1 MRVTFPKS
9 GVFVLYGNEP
19 LQWVD
24 NLPKLVDETMTKR
37 LPKRP
42 ITGGTNQGLRPLQ
55 YDYWRVGYG
64 TSESLPVEFWI
75 DRAGEFHSKSGNY
88 SASHLNHPEATQF
101 YLHIDGRAEIE
112 ANGRVTAVSP
122 GVLLAMPVGV
132 PFTYRSR
139 GVIRY
144 HWFAIPGYWP
154 NVLGESDK
162 VHWLARGYDAELEA
176 HFSEIRETLILGKS
190 GYALRAIGVFYE
202 LLGRV
207 VEISQPADKTTSV
220 YPESVRNAITYLR
233 ETYTSPY
240 DAAST
245 AMAVGMSQSHLR
257 ALFEKWVGES
267 PQQFHARCRI
277 NEARRLLYQNNL
289 TISQVAMLVGF
300 DDPRYFSRVFKQ
312 LTGVPPSLYQ
322 SVRPSV

>member
-1 MRVTFPKS
+1 MV
-9 GVFVLYGNEP
+9 
-19 LQWVD
+19 
-24 NLPKLVDETMTKR
+24 KR

-42 ITGGTNQGLRPLQ
+42 MTGGTNQGLRPLQ

-64 TSESLPVEFWI
+64 TSESLPVPFWI
-75 DRAGEFHSKSGNY
+75 DRAGEFHSKSGSY
-88 SASHLNHPEATQF
+88 SASDLNHPDASQF
-101 YLHIDGRAEIE
+101 YFHIDGRAEIE
-112 ANGRVTAVSP
+112 TNGRITAVSP
-122 GVLLAMPVGV
+122 GVVLAMPVEV
-132 PFTYRSR
+132 PFIYRSR
-139 GVIRY
+139 GNIRY
-144 HWFAIPGYWP
+144 HWFAIPNYWP
-154 NVLGESDK
+154 ILLGEADR
-162 VHWLARGYDAELEA
+162 VHWLAWGYDAELEA
-176 HFSEIRETLILGKS
+176 QFAEIREILILGKP

-207 VEISQPADKTTSV
+207 VEKSQPAETTPSV
-220 YPESVRNAITYLR
+220 YPESVQNAITYLR

-240 DAAST
+240 DAAAT

-277 NEARRLLYQNNL
+277 DEARRLLYQNNL
-289 TISQVAMLVGF
+289 TVSQIAMLVGF

-322 SVRPSV
+322 STQPAE

>member
-1 MRVTFPKS
+1 MV
-9 GVFVLYGNEP
+9 
-19 LQWVD
+19 
-24 NLPKLVDETMTKR
+24 KR

-42 ITGGTNQGLRPLQ
+42 MTGGTNQGLRPLQ

-64 TSESLPVEFWI
+64 TSELLPVDFWI
-75 DRAGEFHSKSGNY
+75 ERAGEFHSKSGSY
-88 SASHLNHPEATQF
+88 AASHLNHPGTSQF
-101 YLHIDGRAEIE
+101 YFHIDGRAEIE
-112 ANGRVTAVSP
+112 ANGQVTAVSP
-122 GVLLAMPVGV
+122 GVVLAIPINI

-144 HWFAIPGYWP
+144 HWFAIPNYWP
-154 NVLGESDK
+154 NLLGKADK
-162 VHWLARGYDAELEA
+162 VHWLAWGYDAELEA
-176 HFSEIRETLILGKS
+176 QFAEIREILILGKP
-190 GYALRAIGVFYE
+190 GYALRAIGIFYE

-207 VEISQPADKTTSV
+207 VERSQPAEKTESV

-240 DAAST
+240 DATST

-277 NEARRLLYQNNL
+277 DEARRLLYQSNL
-289 TISQVAMLVGF
+289 TVSQIGMLVGF

-312 LTGVPPSLYQ
+312 LTGMPPSLYQ
-322 SVRPSV
+322 SMQPSN